1 MRSECLNSNCTLHL
15 RIAVSRRIALSM
27 LRVCRSTSVSNLR
40 KQSLIREINT
50 AKRAKNCES
59 MQLAN
64 GTLRAP

>member
-15 RIAVSRRIALSM
+15 RIAVNHRIALST
-27 LRVCRSTSVSNLR
+27 LRVGRSTWVSKLR

-50 AKRAKNCES
+50 TKRAKNCGS
-59 MQLAN
+59 MQPAN